1 MQEFILALDQGT
13 TSSRAM
19 LFDRDLRPC
28 ATAQQEF
35 PQIYPRPGWVEHDPE
50 VLWQS
55 QRSALLDVMKQAG
68 CPPAAIAALAVTNQ
82 RETVVVW
89 DRRTGKPI
97 HNAIVWQC
105 RRTAARCDELRKRGL
120 ADRIRE
126 KTGLVLDA
134 YFSATKIEWILDH
147 VDGARAAARR
157 GDLLCGTVD
166 TWLIWKLSGGRTHAT
181 DFSNASRTMLF
192 DIHALRWDEE
202 LLDLFDIP
210 AAMLPEVVPSSGI
223 AAECALPEFGAHRPP
238 VAGIAGD
245 QQAALFGQGCFEPG
259 QAKNTYGTGCFL
271 LMNVGAEPILST
283 QGLLTTLNA
292 QTRPGAPSY
301 ALEGSV
307 FIGGA
312 VHTTDYTN
320 ASRTLLYNIHDLRW
334 DPELLAL
341 FDIPAAM
348 LPAVVPSSGIAA
360 TCRLPEFGDRP
371 PPIAGIAGDQQAALF
386 GQGCFEPGQAKNTY
400 GTGCFLLMNTGPV
413 PVASRQGLL
422 TTLTAQ
428 TRPGAPAYALE
439 GSVFMGGAVMQWLR
453 DELQILPRSS
463 AAGPIAASVPD
474 TGGVVLVPAFAGL
487 GAPHWDMYARGALLG
502 LTRGTRRAHIIRA
515 AEEAIAYQC
524 CDVVNAM
531 QADSGRPIARLRV
544 DGGAAADD
552 FLMQFQADLLDCPIE
567 RPAGME
573 STALGA
579 AALAAL
585 ALGWQT
591 PARLAARPPEK
602 TFAPAMP
609 AENRARLLAGWRKAI
624 SRAAHW
630 EDPPPGRN

>member
-1 MQEFILALDQGT
+1 MTEFILALDQGT

-35 PQIYPRPGWVEHDPE
+35 PQLYPRPGWVEHDPE

-55 QRSALLDVMKQAG
+55 QRNALLAVLKQAG
-68 CPPAAIAALAVTNQ
+68 CTPKAVAALAVTNQ

-89 DRRTGKPI
+89 NRRTGQPI

-105 RRTAARCDELRKRGL
+105 RRTADRCAALRKQGL
-120 ADRIRE
+120 ADRIRA

-147 VDGARAAARR
+147 VAGARAAARR

-166 TWLIWKLSGGRTHAT
+166 AWLIWKLSGGRTHVT
-181 DFSNASRTMLF
+181 DFTNAARTMLF
-192 DIHALRWDEE
+192 DIHALRWDAE
-202 LLDLFDIP
+202 LLDLFGIP
-210 AAMLPEVVPSSGI
+210 AAMLPEVVQSSGL
-223 AAECALPEFGAHRPP
+223 AAACELPEFGAHRPP
-238 VAGIAGD
+238 VAGLAGD

-312 VHTTDYTN
+312 V
-320 ASRTLLYNIHDLRW
+320 
-334 DPELLAL
+334 
-341 FDIPAAM
+341 
-348 LPAVVPSSGIAA
+348 
-360 TCRLPEFGDRP
+360 
-371 PPIAGIAGDQQAALF
+371 
-386 GQGCFEPGQAKNTY
+386 
-400 GTGCFLLMNTGPV
+400 
-413 PVASRQGLL
+413 
-422 TTLTAQ
+422 
-428 TRPGAPAYALE
+428 
-439 GSVFMGGAVMQWLR
+439 MQWLR
-453 DELQILPRSS
+453 DELKLIERSS
-463 AAGPIAASVPD
+463 DAGPIAASIPD
-474 TGGVVLVPAFAGL
+474 SGGVVLVPAFAGL
-487 GAPHWDMYARGALLG
+487 GAPHWDMYARGTLLG
-502 LTRGTRRAHIIRA
+502 LTRGTGRAQIVRA

-524 CDVVNAM
+524 CDVVAAM
-531 QADSGRPIARLRV
+531 QADARRPISRLRV
-544 DGGAAADD
+544 DGGASSDD
-552 FLMQFQADLLDCPIE
+552 FLMQFQADVLACPID
-567 RPAGME
+567 RPACME
-573 STALGA
+573 TTSLGA

-591 PARLAARPPEK
+591 PSSLAARPAEK
-602 TFAPAMP
+602 TFVPAMS
-609 AENRARLLAGWRKAI
+609 AAKRQTLLAIWRKAVA
-624 SRAAHW
+624 RAARW
-630 EDPPPGRN
+630 EEPAPTPGE